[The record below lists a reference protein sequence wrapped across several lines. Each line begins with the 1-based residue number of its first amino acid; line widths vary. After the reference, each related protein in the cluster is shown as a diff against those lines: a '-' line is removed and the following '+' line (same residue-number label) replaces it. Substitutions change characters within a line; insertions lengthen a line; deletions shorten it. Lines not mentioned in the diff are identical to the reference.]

1 MNTFLKLLFG
11 FFLILLPAASHADAG
26 GKRVAIVQ
34 FIEHPALDEVRRE
47 VERALKEYR
56 NHKKINLEVS
66 YFNAQG
72 NIATTSQ
79 IAQQVS
85 GLAPDVVVA
94 IGTPVAQSLLKSLK
108 GTRIPLVFAAIT
120 DPVAAGLIEKE
131 APHPDVTGVTDT
143 PALKDHGALMKRMM
157 PALKT
162 LGIVYNPGEAN
173 SVATV
178 QRLKEELTDI
188 RILDIPVTK
197 SSELLTTVK
206 ALLSGVDGLYVPQ
219 DNIVVAAMPH
229 LAALAVSR
237 KVPVFAADTGSVQNG
252 ALATKSFSYSDIGS
266 LAGEKVIKILEG
278 TPAGELAVE
287 SPSVGK
293 IMVNRETAE
302 KLGIIL
308 SPDLIKESR
317 LVPDAEETP

>member
-11 FFLILLPAASHADAG
+11 FFLILLPAASQADAG

-47 VERALKEYR
+47 VEGALKEYR
-56 NHKKINLEVS
+56 NHKKINPDVS

-143 PALKDHGALMKRMM
+143 PALKDHGAIIKRMT
-157 PALKT
+157 PDLKT
-162 LGIVYNPGEAN
+162 LGVVYNPGEAN

-188 RILDIPVTK
+188 KILDIPVTK

>member
-1 MNTFLKLLFG
+1 MNAFLKFLG
-11 FFLILLPAASHADAG
+11 FFLILSPAAVQAETQ
-26 GKRVAIVQ
+26 GKAIAIVQ
-34 FIEHPALDEVRRE
+34 FIEHPALDEVRME
-47 VERALKEYR
+47 VEKTLKAYQDL
-56 NHKKINLEVS
+56 KKINLKLS

-85 GLAPDVVVA
+85 GLSPDVVVA

-120 DPVAAGLIEKE
+120 DPVAAGLIEKD
-131 APHPDVTGVTDT
+131 APHPGVTGVTDT
-143 PALKDHGALMKRMM
+143 PSLKDHGVLIKRLA
-157 PALKT
+157 PSLKT
-162 LGIVYNPGEAN
+162 LGVVYNPGEAN

-178 QRLKEELTDI
+178 QRLKEELTDVKV
-188 RILDIPVTK
+188 LEIPVTK

-206 ALLSGVDGLYVPQ
+206 TVMSGVDGLYVPQ
-219 DNIVVAAMPH
+219 DNIVVAAMPQ
-229 LAALAVSR
+229 LSALAISR

-266 LAGEKVIKILEG
+266 LAGEKVTKILDG
-278 TPAGELAVE
+278 IPAEELTVE
-287 SPSVGK
+287 SPSLGK

-302 KLGIIL
+302 KLGLTL
-308 SPDLIKESR
+308 SPDLIKEA
-317 LVPDAEETP
+317 LLAPDSKKNP